1 MANRKRKRPGGGG
14 FNLIATL
21 CLLAAGVQAVIDQP
35 IACPSG
41 VDVNTGLN
49 FNTARFCNGANFL
62 QGGKEQEIKV
72 RIGQDLFD
80 ANGN

>member
-21 CLLAAGVQAVIDQP
+21 CLLAASVQAVIDQP
-35 IACPSG
+35 IACPAG
-41 VDVNTGLN
+41 

-62 QGGKEQEIKV
+62 QGGKEQEIKD
-72 RIGQDLFD
+72 RIGQDLYD